1 MLDLV
6 HQFRWIDALD
16 ILIVTF
22 AIYQIILA
30 LRGTRAFQ
38 MLLGLALLYLA

>member
-1 MLDLV
+1 MAGLWQ
-6 HQFRWIDALD
+6 QFRWNDALD
-16 ILIVTF
+16 ILIVAF

-38 MLLGLALLYLA
+38 MLL